1 MLTNGRVEIE
11 LDKDDGGLLT
21 CSSSNRS
28 MVADHRDFVTLME
41 LLGTPI
47 VVKTNT
53 SPRRAQGAWHRWTA
67 AQPPASRRLRRESRG
82 VAGGGVELRPAKLDG
97 PWRRTT

>member
-11 LDKDDGGLLT
+11 LDKDDCGLLT

-28 MVADHRDFVTLME
+28 MVADHREFVTLME

-47 VVKTNT
+47 VVKMNT
-53 SPRRAQGAWHRWTA
+53 SPR
-67 AQPPASRRLRRESRG
+67 
-82 VAGGGVELRPAKLDG
+82 
-97 PWRRTT
+97 